1 MTTTH
6 ETYTSATDYLTK
18 RLRREL
24 KELDEHEKETRRL
37 LDHAQKTGVYL
48 PAETYDSRSD
58 THRNLSA
65 RLTETA
71 RALAVV
77 LP

>member
-1 MTTTH
+1 MTTAH
-6 ETYTSATDYLTK
+6 ETYTSPTDYLTK
-18 RLRREL
+18 RIRREL

-37 LDHAQKTGVYL
+37 LDASRR
-48 PAETYDSRSD
+48 AEDCPPPSVWDERAAA
-58 THRNLSA
+58 HRNLSA
-65 RLTETA
+65 RVTETA

>member
-6 ETYTSATDYLTK
+6 ETYTSPTDYLTK

-24 KELDEHEKETRRL
+24 KELDEHEKETRRMH
-37 LDHAQKTGVYL
+37 DEISRTGRL
-48 PAETYDSRSD
+48 PPAETWDERSD
-58 THRNLSA
+58 RHRNLSA
-65 RLTETA
+65 RVTETA